1 MLTKL
6 LNFLRYTL
14 PVLLAAPLFTA
25 CDSAIYDEEG
35 DCDIHYRLKF
45 SFDHNMLFSEAFPS
59 QVHSVAVYAFDAET
73 GLFAWQREESG
84 FQLDKDNYLMDLDGV
99 PPGKYR
105 VTTWCGLDNAHLG
118 NQPEAFTLPR
128 LVPGQSTENDLVC
141 RLERERDHLDA
152 AHSSS
157 NLWDLYHGKVVDPLS
172 LEPIVVEILDPNSIQ
187 ADGQTITYLAK
198 LKKNTNRIRVILQQL
213 SGEDIEAEN
222 FTYTI
227 EAANGLMAHDN
238 QLIADEKITYHPHT
252 TGFAQAGLALGGT
265 QLNAPSRDGDSEFTS
280 VKVALADLTV
290 ARLIKDHPTNLTV
303 FAPDGS
309 VSARIPL
316 VDYAL
321 LASHS
326 ELFYKDGRPYNMAD
340 QEYLDREDKYTL
352 TFFLDKSKNWKAVSV
367 KILSWRVV
375 LSGQTI
381 VTSPSPN
388 P

>member
-6 LNFLRYTL
+6 LNFLRLTL
-14 PVLLAAPLFTA
+14 PVLLAAPLFSA
-25 CDSAIYDEEG
+25 CDSVIYDEEG

-59 QVHSVAVYAFDAET
+59 QVHSVGVYAFDAET

-84 FQLDKDNYLMDLDGV
+84 FQLDQENYLMDLDGV

-118 NQPEAFTLPR
+118 DSPEAFTLPR
-128 LVPGQSTENDLVC
+128 LIPGQSTEDDLIC
-141 RLERERDHLDA
+141 RLERERDQLDA
-152 AHSSS
+152 AHSRA
-157 NLWDLYHGKVVDPLS
+157 NLWDLYHGKVVDPLT
-172 LEPIVVEILDPNSIQ
+172 LEPIEVEIIDPNSIK
-187 ADGQTITYLAK
+187 ADGQTITYVAK

-238 QLIADEKITYHPHT
+238 QLLADEKITYHPHT
-252 TGFAQAGLALGGT
+252 VGFAQAGLALGGGS
-265 QLNAPSRDGDSEFTS
+265 LNAPSRDDESGNEFTS

-290 ARLIKDHPTNLTV
+290 ARLIKDHPTTLTV

-316 VDYAL
+316 VDYAI

-326 ELFYKDGRPYNMAD
+326 ETFIKDGRPYNMTD

-352 TFFLDKSKNWKAVSV
+352 TFFLDKSKNWKAVSLR
-367 KILSWRVV
+367 ILSWRVV
-375 LSGQTI
+375 LQNQTI
-381 VTSPSPN
+381 VT
-388 P
+388 